1 MKNGHDETL
10 GTQPGFEREKS
21 KRRFFPLKVGPTCLF
36 PVGRRE
42 FLGLTGAG
50 LAAGV
55 FGLNASSSAAIDPE
69 GWDPKRPMLCT
80 GRTLVVQPIL
90 MYRVAEPQRATSW
103 KSWGSVQSDEAARTE
118 AKNISN
124 ELATLCARAPFP
136 VKALPVV
143 VVKSPAEAAKVHENE
158 YDAVIVYAAS
168 GSGELLKACFAPK
181 KDRDTI
187 IFTRRSSGPAY
198 YWFEALSTRYLQ
210 TGRPEPG
217 RGSEKAESG
226 REEQKV
232 RRLEG
237 EKVSVEESK
246 TVRPSDLLNFSPSRS
261 DPACLDHGPVHVE
274 DVVVDDV
281 NELLWRLR
289 GLYGLK
295 NFVGTRIVA
304 LGGPWGKYSPEAPD
318 VAREKYRFEIIDVS
332 YEAVT
337 PRIQAALA
345 DRERMAAAKRWAE
358 AYLALPG
365 TTLATTNQFFV
376 NAFMLY
382 GVFKDLL
389 REHDASAFTIRNC
402 MSTIMPISQTTPCL
416 TLGLLG
422 DEGLI
427 AFCESDFVIIPA
439 GILLHYV
446 SGLPV
451 FMHNSTFPHNGIVTC
466 AHCSSPRR
474 FDGSRYEPTRI
485 MTHYESEY
493 GAAPKVEIPVGQ
505 QVTFIDPEYSTGRWL
520 GFTGIVH
527 GNPAYEIC
535 RSQQDVEIQGDWRK
549 LISEVRDS
557 HWMMA
562 YGDHLKP
569 LAYAARKLGIRW
581 EEL

>member
-1 MKNGHDETL
+1 MADDGMKKGN
-10 GTQPGFEREKS
+10 PGLYSSTKS
-21 KRRFFPLKVGPTCLF
+21 LAFN
-36 PVGRRE
+36 RRE

-55 FGLNASSSAAIDPE
+55 LGLNASSSAATDPQ

-90 MYRVAEPQRATSW
+90 MYRVAEPRPATSW
-103 KSWGSVQSDEAARTE
+103 KSWGSVQSDEAAATE
-118 AKNISN
+118 ARRISE
-124 ELATLCARAPFP
+124 ELATLCAQAPFP
-136 VKALPVV
+136 LKALPIA
-143 VVKSPAEAAKVHENE
+143 VVKSPAEAARVHENE

-210 TGRPEPG
+210 TGAPAFG
-217 RGSEKAESG
+217 RRSEKAESG
-226 REEQKV
+226 LKEQKA
-232 RRLEG
+232 RGSEG
-237 EKVSVEESK
+237 ENVSVEEGK
-246 TVRPSDLLNFSPSRS
+246 TVRPSDLLNFSPSRPDSAFS
-261 DPACLDHGPVHVE
+261 DPSCLDHGPVHVE
-274 DVVVDDV
+274 DVVVDDS

-289 GLYGLK
+289 ALYGLK

-345 DRERMAAAKRWAE
+345 DRDRMAAARRWAE

-365 TTLATTNQFFV
+365 TTLATTNQFLV

-382 GVFKDLL
+382 GVFKDLM

-416 TLGLLG
+416 TLGLLD

-439 GILLHYV
+439 GILLRHV

-451 FMHNSTFPHNGIVTC
+451 FMHNSTFPHDGIVTC

-474 FDGSRYEPTRI
+474 FDGVRYEPARI

-493 GAAPKVEIPVGQ
+493 GAAPKVDLPPGQ

-520 GFTGIVH
+520 GFTGIVRS
-527 GNPAYEIC
+527 NPAYEIC
-535 RSQQDVEIQGDWRK
+535 RSQQDVQIQGDWRK
-549 LISEVRDS
+549 LINEVRDS

-562 YGDHLKP
+562 YGDHVKP

-581 EEL
+581 EELS